1 MKKSVLQPI
10 LSDENVI
17 VQYTDNI
24 VADKSTAIT
33 VPDGFQ
39 GIVFIDERVLFRI
52 SPCVEK
58 PLLDYGKELK
68 GKLCRVAFVRTKAIP
83 AMAWGFGNIQVNNAR
98 LKEAYRAGANGKYV
112 VEIVSVPKLI
122 AHFDSDRDIT
132 LEKLRDCT
140 ISVIKNIGTAYVAEY
155 FAGTNISVFEISAHT
170 AELRERLFAA
180 LKDEDVFASLGLK
193 LKDLTV
199 DGIHINEDD
208 LALIRAGINGDT
220 SKKEDV
226 QPDAGNAVSDEM
238 LERLEEELS
247 ELRAALDEKQSAA
260 EPDLADKLKDLR
272 DELVSE
278 ISSQI
283 GDKMQDMQSAIAE
296 NIEEK
301 FLEFMPL
308 KDRAREDYLKNLK
321 ITAEECIE
329 RAKDEDDL
337 VPAAAI
343 VYSVVEKNLI
353 RKFGLRHENKNFVMD
368 YAEYIDLA
376 DRLSKPNGEFLL
388 KRYNRESRRYILIPP
403 AVIKSS
409 KDGKPEVVEMPPV
422 IRFYKAGMSVADALR
437 AREYWSFL
445 NKIRHQAPENERYL
459 HDKFANFAQKKGY
472 LVSALEFFRA
482 HGLYADDEEEL

>member
-10 LSDENVI
+10 LSDEDVI

-58 PLLDYGKELK
+58 SLLDYGKELK

-132 LEKLRDCT
+132 LDKLRDCT
-140 ISVIKNIGTAYVAEY
+140 ISVIKNIGTTYVAEY
-155 FAGTNISVFEISAHT
+155 FAGTDISVFEISAHT
-170 AELRERLFAA
+170 AQLRERLFAA
-180 LKDEDVFASLGLK
+180 LKDEDVFASLGMK
-193 LKDLTV
+193 LKDITV
-199 DGIHINEDD
+199 DGIYINEDD
-208 LALIRAGINGDT
+208 LALIRANINGADPE
-220 SKKEDV
+220 KE
-226 QPDAGNAVSDEM
+226 QAPLHASGNLSDEM
-238 LERLEEELS
+238 YERLEEEIKK
-247 ELRAALDEKQSAA
+247 LREAFA
-260 EPDLADKLKDLR
+260 ESKGAPQPDLADKLQNLR

-301 FLEFMPL
+301 FFEFMPL
-308 KDRAREDYLKNLK
+308 KDRAREDYFKNLK
-321 ITAEECIE
+321 ITAEVCIE
-329 RAKDEDDL
+329 RANDEDGL

-343 VYSVVEKNLI
+343 IYSAVEKNLI
-353 RKFGLRHENKNFVMD
+353 TKFGLRHEGNNFVMGYD
-368 YAEYIDLA
+368 EYVELA
-376 DRLSKPNGEFLL
+376 DKLSKPNGEFLL
-388 KRYNRESRRYILIPP
+388 KRYNRETRRYVLIPP
-403 AVIKSS
+403 AVVKS
-409 KDGKPEVVEMPPV
+409 GKYGKLEVVEMPPV
-422 IRFYKAGMSVADALR
+422 IRFIKAGLSIADALR
-437 AREYWSFL
+437 AKEYWTFL
-445 NKIRHQAPENERYL
+445 NKIRHQAPENVQYL
-459 HDKFANFAQKKGY
+459 QDKFANFAQKKGY
-472 LVSALEFFRA
+472 MVSALEFFRV
-482 HGLYADDEEEL
+482 HGFYTGDEEEL